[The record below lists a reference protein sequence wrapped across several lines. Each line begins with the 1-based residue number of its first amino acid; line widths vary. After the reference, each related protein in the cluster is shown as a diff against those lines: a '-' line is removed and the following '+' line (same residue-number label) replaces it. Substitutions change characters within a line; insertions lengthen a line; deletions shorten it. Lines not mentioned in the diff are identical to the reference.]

1 MKLRRAA
8 LAIALALLAFCALGA
23 LSPAARADGDPG
35 SDVLVYQNLFVAGD
49 SNISIAQQVELGD
62 LLTSASRSGFTIRV
76 AVIATPADLGA
87 ITQLWRKPT
96 SYASFLGIELSL
108 AYSQRLLVV
117 MPDGFGFNWQG
128 HSTAAAYQV
137 LGKIAIKPGGT
148 GLAAS
153 AENAVRALASASGIR
168 LAAPAAG
175 QTAGTSGG
183 GTTGSGT
190 SGGGITSSGTSSSG
204 ISGSG
209 AVGPSST
216 SGGHHAATTPE
227 SGLPAW
233 LIAVIA
239 IAALAACAVAGWLA
253 RRAVLSRLASWRSR
267 PPFGS
272 RGRLPWRPG
281 RRKDG
286 TRGGP
291 RLAIPGT
298 WLAAGFVAVAVA
310 LIALHTVLTPTA
322 GVAQASAATEAGL
335 ASNPNL
341 DPGTSLSQVAPDF
354 TLTDQFG
361 QPVSLSS
368 YRGKVVILAFNDSEC
383 SSVCPLTTAAL
394 VDAKTMLGAAASQV
408 QLLGVNANPKDT
420 SIEDVLSYSQLHGML
435 YQWRY
440 LTGSLPQLQAVWK
453 DYSVGVTVNQNQI
466 DHEPA
471 VFVINQQGRL
481 AKLYLTQLAYSAVPQ
496 LGQLLANEVSSLL
509 PSHPAVHSHLS
520 YDEVA
525 AIGPAAATTLPA
537 ANGGGYVSLGPGQP
551 GEQNQAR
558 LYLFFATWDQE
569 ITSIGGQLDALNAYQ
584 SAAAGARLPGLT
596 AIDEGSVEPSA
607 SALPDFLA
615 SLTHPLSYPVAID
628 GSGQVADGYGVQG
641 EPWFVLASPSGKTL
655 WTWEVST
662 SGWPSTASLDQHV
675 RAALA
680 SAAKTKAKAA
690 G

>member
-1 MKLRRAA
+1 MKLRRAVLAVA
-8 LAIALALLAFCALGA
+8 LAVLAFCALGA

-35 SDVLVYQNLFVAGD
+35 SDVLVYQNLFVAAD

-62 LLTSASRSGFTIRV
+62 LLTSASRGGFTIRV

-87 ITQLWRKPT
+87 ITQLWGKPT

-128 HSTAAAYQV
+128 HSTAAAYKV
-137 LGKIAIKPGGT
+137 LGKIPVKPGGS
-148 GLAAS
+148 GLATT
-153 AENAVRALASASGIR
+153 AETAVRALASAAGVR
-168 LAAPAAG
+168 LAAAAAG
-175 QTAGTSGG
+175 QTAGTTGG
-183 GTTGSGT
+183 GTGVGAAGQAPQP
-190 SGGGITSSGTSSSG
+190 GGQQ
-204 ISGSG
+204 
-209 AVGPSST
+209 
-216 SGGHHAATTPE
+216 AATAAPAGTPVALIV
-227 SGLPAW
+227 GIAVAV
-233 LIAVIA
+233 LIAC
-239 IAALAACAVAGWLA
+239 ALGGWLA
-253 RRAVLSRLASWRSR
+253 RRAGLRLPAVPGLSRASRPARSR
-267 PPFGS
+267 
-272 RGRLPWRPG
+272 RLPARSKESAEPTEPTERT
-281 RRKDG
+281 RR
-286 TRGGP
+286 GP

-298 WLAAGFVAVAVA
+298 WLAGGFVAIAVA

-383 SSVCPLTTAAL
+383 SSVCPLTTTAL

-408 QLLGVNANPKDT
+408 QLLGINANPRDT
-420 SIEDVLSYSQLHGML
+420 SIEDVLSYSELHGML

-440 LTGSLPQLQAVWK
+440 LTGSLSQLQAVWK

-525 AIGPAAATTLPA
+525 AIGPAASTTLPG

-607 SALPDFLA
+607 SALPNFLA
-615 SLTHPLSYPVAID
+615 SLTRPLTYPVAID

-655 WTWEVST
+655 WTWQVST
-662 SGWPSTASLDQHV
+662 SGWPSTASLDRHV

-680 SAAKTKAKAA
+680 SAAQAKAKAA

>member
-1 MKLRRAA
+1 MKLRRAV
-8 LAIALALLAFCALGA
+8 LAIALTLLAICALGA

-35 SDVLVYQNLFVAGD
+35 SDVLVYQNLFVAAD

-62 LLTSASRSGFTIRV
+62 LLTSASGSGFTIRV
-76 AVIATPADLGA
+76 AIIATPADLGA
-87 ITQLWRKPT
+87 ITQLWRKPA

-128 HSTAAAYQV
+128 HSTAGADQL
-137 LGKIAIKPGGT
+137 LGKIAVKPGGS
-148 GLAAS
+148 GLATS
-153 AENAVRALASASGIR
+153 AETAVRALAAASGVR
-168 LAAPAAG
+168 LAPTAAAPPTAGQAAG
-175 QTAGTSGG
+175 TTG
-183 GTTGSGT
+183 GTTGSGAVGQ
-190 SGGGITSSGTSSSG
+190 SSPSSGR
-204 ISGSG
+204 
-209 AVGPSST
+209 
-216 SGGHHAATTPE
+216 HAAAAPAP
-227 SGLPAW
+227 GLPAW

-239 IAALAACAVAGWLA
+239 VAALAACAVGVWLTRRAGVRLPTVPGLTRASRASRLPLA
-253 RRAVLSRLASWRSR
+253 RWKKRTWRR
-267 PPFGS
+267 
-272 RGRLPWRPG
+272 
-281 RRKDG
+281 
-286 TRGGP
+286 P

-298 WLAAGFVAVAVA
+298 WLAGGFVAIAVA

-322 GVAQASAATEAGL
+322 GAVQTTAVADAGL

-341 DPGTSLSQVAPDF
+341 DPGTSLSTVAPDF

-368 YRGKVVILAFNDSEC
+368 YRGKIVILAFNDSEC
-383 SSVCPLTTAAL
+383 SSVCPLTTTAL

-408 QLLGVNANPKDT
+408 QLLGINANPRDT
-420 SIEDVLSYSQLHGML
+420 SIEDVLSYSELHGML

-440 LTGSLPQLQAVWK
+440 LTGSLSQLQTVWK
-453 DYSVGVTVNQNQI
+453 DYSIGVTVNQNQI

-471 VFVINQQGRL
+471 IFVINQQGRL

-509 PSHPAVHSHLS
+509 PGHPAVHSHLS

-525 AIGPAAATTLPA
+525 AIGPAAPTTLPA
-537 ANGGGYVSLGPGQP
+537 ADSGGYVSLGPGQP
-551 GEQNQAR
+551 GEPNQAR

-569 ITSIGGQLDALNAYQ
+569 ITSLGGQLDALNAYQ
-584 SAAAGARLPGLT
+584 SAAADGRLPGLT

-607 SALPDFLA
+607 SALPNFLA
-615 SLTHPLSYPVAID
+615 GLTQPLSYPVGID
-628 GSGQVADGYGVQG
+628 GSGQIADGYGVQG
-641 EPWFVLASPSGKTL
+641 EPWFVLASPSGKPI

-662 SGWPSTASLDQHV
+662 SGWLSTASLDRHV

-680 SAAKTKAKAA
+680 SADKAA

>member
-1 MKLRRAA
+1 MKLRRAV
-8 LAIALALLAFCALGA
+8 LAIALALLAVCALGVF
-23 LSPAARADGDPG
+23 SPAARADGDPG

-49 SNISIAQQVELGD
+49 SNISIPQQVELGD

-76 AVIATPADLGA
+76 AVIATPTDMGA
-87 ITQLWRKPT
+87 ITQLWEKPT

-137 LGKIAIKPGGT
+137 LGKIAIKPGGP
-148 GLAAS
+148 GLATS
-153 AENAVRALASASGIR
+153 AAAAVRALASASGVRI
-168 LAAPAAG
+168 APPAAG
-175 QTAGTSGG
+175 QAA
-183 GTTGSGT
+183 GTTGGAAA
-190 SGGGITSSGTSSSG
+190 
-204 ISGSG
+204 GSG
-209 AVGPSST
+209 AAGQSSPAT
-216 SGGHHAATTPE
+216 SLHAATAPA

-239 IAALAACAVAGWLA
+239 AAALAACAVGGWLA
-253 RRAVLSRLASWRSR
+253 RRAGVRAPTVPGLIRASRAARLLLTRWKTREL
-267 PPFGS
+267 
-272 RGRLPWRPG
+272 RLPRV
-281 RRKDG
+281 
-286 TRGGP
+286 
-291 RLAIPGT
+291 AIPGT
-298 WLAAGFVAVAVA
+298 WLAGGFVAVAVA
-310 LIALHTVLTPTA
+310 LIGVHTLLTPAAGAAQSGGSATA
-322 GVAQASAATEAGL
+322 TTAL
-335 ASNPNL
+335 LSNPNL
-341 DPGTSLSQVAPDF
+341 DPGTSLSTDAPNF

-361 QPVSLSS
+361 QPVSLSA
-368 YRGKVVILAFNDSEC
+368 YRGKVVILTFNDSEC
-383 SSVCPLTTAAL
+383 STVCPLTTSAL

-408 QLLGVNANPKDT
+408 QLIGINANPRAT

-440 LTGSLPQLQAVWK
+440 LTGSLSQLQTVWK
-453 DYSVGVTVNQNQI
+453 DYSIGVTVNENQI

-471 VFVINQQGRL
+471 IFVINQQGRL

-520 YDEVA
+520 YNQVA
-525 AIGPAAATTLPA
+525 TIGPAASTTLPA
-537 ANGGGYVSLGPGQP
+537 ADGGGYVSLGPSQP

-569 ITSIGGQLDALNAYQ
+569 ITSIAGHLDALNAYQ
-584 SAAAGARLPGLT
+584 SASAAARLPGLT

-607 SALPDFLA
+607 SALPNFLA

-641 EPWFVLASPSGKTL
+641 EPWFVLASPSGKPL
-655 WTWEVST
+655 WTWQVSV

-675 RAALA
+675 RTALA
-680 SAAKTKAKAA
+680 NSAKAA

>member
-1 MKLRRAA
+1 MKLRRAV
-8 LAIALALLAFCALGA
+8 LAIALAMLAFCALGA

-148 GLAAS
+148 GLATS
-153 AENAVRALASASGIR
+153 AETAVRALASASGVR

-175 QTAGTSGG
+175 QAAGTTGG
-183 GTTGSGT
+183 GTARHRRRRHRQRRRRQRCDRPASHRAATRRPPRCPAPAPGS
-190 SGGGITSSGTSSSG
+190 S
-204 ISGSG
+204 
-209 AVGPSST
+209 PSSR
-216 SGGHHAATTPE
+216 SPRWPRAPSAA
-227 SGLPAW
+227 
-233 LIAVIA
+233 
-239 IAALAACAVAGWLA
+239 
-253 RRAVLSRLASWRSR
+253 
-267 PPFGS
+267 GS
-272 RGRLPWRPG
+272 RGGQCFPDSPPG
-281 RRKDG
+281 ARGPLARGEGCPGGQARRKDK
-286 TRGGP
+286 TRRGP

-383 SSVCPLTTAAL
+383 TSVCPLTTAAL

-408 QLLGVNANPKDT
+408 QLLGINANPKDT

-453 DYSVGVTVNQNQI
+453 DYSIGVTVNQNQI

-525 AIGPAAATTLPA
+525 AIGPAAPTTLPA

-569 ITSIGGQLDALNAYQ
+569 ITSLGGQLDALNAYQ
-584 SAAAGARLPGLT
+584 SAAAAARLPGLT

-607 SALPDFLA
+607 SALPNFLA
-615 SLTHPLSYPVAID
+615 SLTRPLSYPVAID

-662 SGWPSTASLDQHV
+662 SGWPSTASLDRHV

-680 SAAKTKAKAA
+680 SAPKTKAKAA

>member
-1 MKLRRAA
+1 MKLRRAVLAVA
-8 LAIALALLAFCALGA
+8 LTVLAVCALGA

-35 SDVLVYQNLFVAGD
+35 SDVLVYQSLFVAAD

-62 LLTSASRSGFTIRV
+62 LLTSASRHGFTIRV
-76 AVIATPADLGA
+76 AIIATPADLGA
-87 ITQLWRKPT
+87 ITQLWRKPA

-128 HSTAAAYQV
+128 HSTAAAYTV
-137 LGKIAIKPGGT
+137 LGKVAVKPGGT
-148 GLAAS
+148 GLATS
-153 AENAVRALASASGIR
+153 AETAVRALTSASGISVPPPTASQAAGTTGSGSSGGSSVAGGAAGQASPPTGHQTA
-168 LAAPAAG
+168 AAPAAG
-175 QTAGTSGG
+175 
-183 GTTGSGT
+183 
-190 SGGGITSSGTSSSG
+190 
-204 ISGSG
+204 
-209 AVGPSST
+209 
-216 SGGHHAATTPE
+216 
-227 SGLPAW
+227 LPVW

-239 IAALAACAVAGWLA
+239 VVALAALAVGALLA
-253 RRAVLSRLASWRSR
+253 RRAGLRLPAV
-267 PPFGS
+267 
-272 RGRLPWRPG
+272 RGRWKP
-281 RRKDG
+281 
-286 TRGGP
+286 P

-298 WLAAGFVAVAVA
+298 WLAAGLVGVAVA
-310 LIALHTVLTPTA
+310 LIILHTVLTPAA
-322 GVAQASAATEAGL
+322 GAAQSGSPAADAGL

-341 DPGTSLSQVAPDF
+341 DPGTSLSTAAPNF

-368 YRGKVVILAFNDSEC
+368 YRGKVVILTFNDSEC
-383 SSVCPLTTAAL
+383 TSVCPLTTTAL

-408 QLLGVNANPKDT
+408 QLLGINANPRDT
-420 SIEDVLSYSQLHGML
+420 SIQDVLSYSELHGML

-440 LTGSLPQLQAVWK
+440 LTGSLSQLQAVWK
-453 DYSVGVTVNQNQI
+453 DYSIGVTVNENQI

-525 AIGPAAATTLPA
+525 AIGPAAPTTLPA
-537 ANGGGYVSLGPGQP
+537 ADGGGYVSLGPGQP

-584 SAAAGARLPGLT
+584 SASAAARLPGLT

-607 SALPDFLA
+607 SALPNFLA
-615 SLTHPLSYPVAID
+615 GLTHPLSYPVAID

-641 EPWFVLASPSGKTL
+641 EPWFVLASPSGKPI

-662 SGWPSTASLDQHV
+662 SGWLSTASLDRHI
-675 RAALA
+675 RTALA
-680 SAAKTKAKAA
+680 NAAKAA